1 MTRSLAIVLIAA
13 AACGCQGF
21 QRSGDRGG
29 ERRDPLYG
37 RYIPKQDLPI
47 PDRKDPLY
55 SAPASRT
62 SRDEP
67 FRNSKSTTVA
77 GLAANVRVEDT
88 GLSLG
93 DRRTPAEPAR
103 GVPLRPARETITA
116 VGESFERYAEELRRR
131 NVRYETPT
139 RDANGEYLMQASV
152 PIGSDGAF
160 RRVEASGPSPAA
172 AAKQLLEMIRADD

>member
-1 MTRSLAIVLIAA
+1 MTRYLTIVLFAA
-13 AACGCQGF
+13 AACGCQGI
-21 QRSGDRGG
+21 QRGGERSG

-67 FRNSKSTTVA
+67 FRNSKATTVA

-93 DRRTPAEPAR
+93 DRRTQAEPAR

-131 NVRYETPT
+131 NVRYEFPT
-139 RDANGEYLMQASV
+139 RDHNGEFRMQASL
-152 PIGSDGAF
+152 PIGNDGAF
-160 RRVEASGPSPAA
+160 RRVEASGTSPAA
-172 AAKQLLEMIRADD
+172 AAKQLLEMLRTDD